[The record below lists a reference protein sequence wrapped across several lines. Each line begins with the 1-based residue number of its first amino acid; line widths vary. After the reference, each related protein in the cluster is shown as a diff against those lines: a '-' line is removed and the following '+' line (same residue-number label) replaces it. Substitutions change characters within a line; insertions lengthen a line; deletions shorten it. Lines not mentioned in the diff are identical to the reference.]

1 MVTKGTWERD
11 GGIIRSHDFK
21 LIADCRLHDEQQ
33 GLFDSNYGV
42 LWEETIANANLIAAA
57 PEMLEALKNVGKEV
71 RITDSTFGYG
81 IFIHIAD
88 WQSYYRPIINKAEG
102 E

>member
-42 LWEETIANANLIAAA
+42 PWEEIIANVKLIAAA
-57 PEMLEALKNVGKEV
+57 PEMLEALKGTINAE
-71 RITDSTFGYG
+71 DSIPDYM
-81 IFIHIAD
+81 A
-88 WQSYYRPIINKAEG
+88 QIINAAIAKAEG
-102 E
+102 K

>member
-42 LWEETIANANLIAAA
+42 PWEETIANVKLIAAA
-57 PEMLEALKNVGKEV
+57 PDMLEALKATIDAE
-71 RITDSTFGYG
+71 DSIPDYM
-81 IFIHIAD
+81 A
-88 WQSYYRPIINKAEG
+88 QIINAAIAKAEG
-102 E
+102 K